1 MKTQI
6 IQLESHDDVISIRDK
21 MGWSQTSRILLVWPE
36 KGKILNRRLDLVVLV
51 RHSRSLGSQL
61 ALVTDD
67 PEVKYNAQDLG
78 IPVFKGTRQAQV
90 THWRTPYHLRSRNL
104 RQNPPP
110 DWEALKEKKLPE
122 KNSWADN
129 RIVYWLAF
137 SSSIV
142 ALLALAAFILP
153 GASIDLVPKTQVQE
167 ISLPVKASEEFT
179 SVNLSGSLPAHWTT
193 ILVEGRSTITSTGTV
208 NVPISPAA
216 GNVRF
221 TNLTE
226 GAVSVPIGTLIS
238 TLDTEPI
245 WFTTIKEGKVP
256 AGIGKTASLPIQAV
270 QPGTSGNLAAGKIQ
284 AISGPLGL
292 QLSVTNL
299 APTRNGVD
307 KPAPAPSADD
317 RARIYNQLLA
327 SLQKTALQELTDR
340 YQGGAAENGIPII
353 PSLRLASIIEKS
365 YTPEE
370 NTPAEQLQ
378 LNLRLEFEALEVP
391 SQALQQL
398 VTPLLDASLP
408 DHYAALPGT
417 LNITA
422 LDEPV
427 LDEKNVTHWTLAA
440 QRKIQAIISP
450 DETVQLAKGL
460 PIADAR
466 QRLSDHLA
474 ISQKPQIVPVP
485 SWWPYTPFL
494 SPRINVNIEK

>member
-6 IQLESHDDVISIRDK
+6 IQLESHDDVISTRDK

-36 KGKILNRRLDLVVLV
+36 KGKILFRRLDLVILA

-61 ALVTDD
+61 ALVTGDS
-67 PEVKYNAQDLG
+67 EVKYYAKDLG
-78 IPVFKGTRQAQV
+78 IPVYQNTRQAQEM
-90 THWRTPYHLRSRNL
+90 HWRTPFHLRSRSF
-104 RQNPPP
+104 RRNPPP
-110 DWEALKEKKLPE
+110 DWEALREQRQPGE
-122 KNSWADN
+122 TAWSGN
-129 RIVYWLAF
+129 RVLYWLAF
-137 SSSIV
+137 SASLL
-142 ALLALAAFILP
+142 ALLALAVFFLP
-153 GASIDLVPKTQVQE
+153 GASIDLVPQTQVQK
-167 ISLPVKASEEFT
+167 ISLPVKAGEDIP
-179 SVNLSGSLPAHWTT
+179 SVNLSGSLPAHWTS
-193 ILVEGRSTITSTGTV
+193 ILVEGRSTITSTGTMK
-208 NVPISPAA
+208 VPVSPAS

-226 GAVSVPIGTLIS
+226 KAVSVPPGTLIS
-238 TLDTEPI
+238 TLGSDPI
-245 WFTTIKEGKVP
+245 WFTTVKEGNVP

-317 RARIYNQLLA
+317 RTRLYNQLLA
-327 SLQKTALQELTDR
+327 SLQKTALQELKIRHQD
-340 YQGGAAENGIPII
+340 GGVDSGIPITA
-353 PSLRLASIIEKS
+353 SLRLATIVDQT

-370 NTPAEQLQ
+370 NTPANQLE
-378 LNLRLEFEALEVP
+378 LNLRLEFEALEVTA
-391 SQALQQL
+391 QDLQNL

-408 DHYAALPGT
+408 DHYAALPDT
-417 LNITA
+417 LQILS

-427 LDEKNVTHWTLAA
+427 LDENNAVHWTLGA
-440 QRKIQAIISP
+440 QRDNQAIISP
-450 DETVQLAKGL
+450 EETVQLAKGL

-466 QRLSDHLA
+466 RRLSDYLP
-474 ISQKPQIVPVP
+474 ISKTPQINPAP

-494 SPRINVNIEK
+494 SPRIDVNIEK

>member
-36 KGKILNRRLDLVVLV
+36 KGKILSRRLDLVVLA

-67 PEVKYNAQDLG
+67 PEVKYNAHNLG
-78 IPVFKGTRQAQV
+78 IPVYKDTRQAQE
-90 THWRTPYHLRSRNL
+90 THWRTTFHLRSRSL
-104 RQNPPP
+104 RRTPPP
-110 DWEALKEKKLPE
+110 DWVELKEKKLPE
-122 KNSWADN
+122 KTSWADN
-129 RIVYWLAF
+129 RIIYWLAF
-137 SSSIV
+137 FSSML
-142 ALLALAAFILP
+142 ALLALAVFFLP
-153 GASIDLVPKTQVQE
+153 GASIDLVPQTQVQE
-167 ISLPVKASEEFT
+167 ISLPVKAGEDII
-179 SVNLSGSLPAHWTT
+179 SVNLSGSLPARRTT
-193 ILVEGRSTITSTGTV
+193 ILVEGRSAITSTGTV
-208 NVPISPAA
+208 KVPVSPAS

-226 GAVSVPIGTLIS
+226 GAVSIPVGTLIS
-238 TLDTEPI
+238 TLGTEPI
-245 WFTTIKEGKVP
+245 WFTTVKEGKVP
-256 AGIGKTASLPIQAV
+256 AGIGKTVSIPIQAV

-284 AISGPLGL
+284 AIRGPLGL

-317 RARIYNQLLA
+317 RSRLYNRLLA

-340 YQGGAAENGIPII
+340 YRGGAAENGLPII
-353 PSLRLASIIEKS
+353 PSLKLSSVIEKT

-391 SQALQQL
+391 SQDIQKL
-398 VTPLLDASLP
+398 VAPLLDASLP

-417 LNITA
+417 LNITT

-427 LDEKNVTHWTLAA
+427 LDEKNVAHWTLGA
-440 QRKIQAIISP
+440 QRKIQAMISP
-450 DETVQLAKGL
+450 EETVQLAKGL

-466 QRLSDHLA
+466 QRLSDHLL
-474 ISQKPQIVPVP
+474 ISPKPQIVPVP

-494 SPRINVNIEK
+494 SPRITVNIEK